1 MGALEAVI
9 VVREA
14 ALTESAIKS
23 TSDAKL
29 ITTLNQK
36 IITSSSSEESL
47 KSETEFLSLK
57 IQDVTSKL
65 LEKSKAFQSLI
76 EQQLSTTQELSDLN
90 TSSLLT
96 QTLQTEEKISLEE
109 KIQSLQSLITLQ
121 VSAIALTEATTI
133 QDKIFQANLAE
144 ASKSELETKNLEFEN

>member
-1 MGALEAVI
+1 VGALEAVI
-9 VVREA
+9 VLRDA
-14 ALTESAIKS
+14 ALTESALKS

-29 ITTLNQK
+29 IATLNQK

-65 LEKSKAFQSLI
+65 LEKNKAFQSLI

-90 TSSLLT
+90 SASLLT
-96 QTLQTEEKISLEE
+96 QTLLTEEKISLEE

-121 VSAIALTEATTI
+121 VTAIALAEATTI
-133 QDKIFQANLAE
+133 QDKISQANLAKT
-144 ASKSELETKNLEFEN
+144 SKSELETKNLEFEN

>member
-1 MGALEAVI
+1 VGALEAVI
-9 VVREA
+9 VLREA
-14 ALTESAIKS
+14 ALTESALKS

-29 ITTLNQK
+29 IATLNQK

-90 TSSLLT
+90 SASLLT
-96 QTLQTEEKISLEE
+96 QTLLTEEKISLEE
-109 KIQSLQSLITLQ
+109 KIQSLQSLITSQ
-121 VSAIALTEATTI
+121 VTAIALAEATTN
-133 QDKIFQANLAE
+133 QDKISQANLAKT
-144 ASKSELETKNLEFEN
+144 SKSELETKNLEFEN

>member
-1 MGALEAVI
+1 VGALEAVI
-9 VVREA
+9 VLREA
-14 ALTESAIKS
+14 ALTESALKS

-29 ITTLNQK
+29 IATLNQK

-90 TSSLLT
+90 SASLLT
-96 QTLQTEEKISLEE
+96 QTLLTEEKISLEE
-109 KIQSLQSLITLQ
+109 KIQSLQSLITSQ
-121 VSAIALTEATTI
+121 VTAIALAEATTI
-133 QDKIFQANLAE
+133 QDKISQANLAKT
-144 ASKSELETKNLEFEN
+144 SKSELETKNLEFEN